1 MDCAINAGENSTIK
15 ANNNETVDLTCGIV
29 KEAFFIA
36 QKIRKSRGP
45 SVVGPLIK
53 LSIAATALGMALVI
67 LSITSGKGL
76 QKSIMQQF
84 SRLEGDITLQSYSVQ
99 RTSDTS
105 PILLEDSL
113 LNVLQNAPYVAAV
126 YPQVEKSALLVN
138 PKKDAFE
145 GIQILGYSTAQWLSF
160 SEWNANG
167 DTLIG
172 TGLKDRYGCMISTTL
187 ASELSLSMGDTAM
200 LVVIQNQ
207 SEMPRLRKSRIEGL
221 FSTALDEFNRGHI
234 LMNIDDVR
242 RLQGWKNDSVS
253 RYTVVLNSEDQRSEL
268 AAYWNAL
275 VPYNIQVQSIEHKHP
290 AIFGWLELFDTN
302 ILLVLGI
309 VLIVAISNLITAL
322 LVLIIDRTRM
332 IGTLKSLGASD
343 GMILQVFQWLS
354 LRILFQGLFWGNL
367 IGIGASFLQQT
378 FGIIELDPSTYYIST
393 APILLDWW
401 WILGANFTFII
412 IAFFILRIPVK
423 WISKIDPIKSIRF
436 S

>member
-1 MDCAINAGENSTIK
+1 M
-15 ANNNETVDLTCGIV
+15 

-36 QKIRKSRGP
+36 QKIRKSQGP

-53 LSIAATALGMALVI
+53 LSIAATALGMALVV

-84 SRLEGDITLQSYSVQ
+84 SRLEGDIILQSYSVQ

-105 PILLEDSL
+105 PVLLEDSL

-138 PKKDAFE
+138 PEIDAFE
-145 GIQILGYSTAQWLSF
+145 GVQILGYSAAQWLSF
-160 SEWNANG
+160 SKWNANG
-167 DTLIG
+167 DTIVSKG
-172 TGLKDRYGCMISTTL
+172 PKGRYSCMISTTL
-187 ASELSLSMGDTAM
+187 ASELSLSTGDTAM
-200 LVVIQNQ
+200 LVVINNK
-207 SEMPRLRKSRIEGL
+207 SEIPRLRKSRIEGL
-221 FSTALDEFNRGHI
+221 YFTALDEFNRGHI

-242 RLQGWKNDSVS
+242 RLQGWRNDSVS
-253 RYTVVLNSEDQRSEL
+253 QYSVLLNSDDQRSEL
-268 AAYWNAL
+268 AAYWNAI
-275 VPYNIQVQSIEHKHP
+275 VPYDIQVQSIEHKHP

-343 GMILQVFQWLS
+343 GLILQVFQLLS

-401 WILGANFTFII
+401 WIIGANFTFII
-412 IAFFILRIPVK
+412 VAFFILRVPVK
-423 WISKIDPIKSIRF
+423 WISKIDPIKSMRF

>member
-1 MDCAINAGENSTIK
+1 MDCAINTGENSTIK

-36 QKIRKSRGP
+36 QKIRKSPGP

-145 GIQILGYSTAQWLSF
+145 GIQILGYSAAQWLSF

-167 DTLIG
+167 DTLLG
-172 TGLKDRYGCMISTTL
+172 TGLNDR
-187 ASELSLSMGDTAM
+187 
-200 LVVIQNQ
+200 
-207 SEMPRLRKSRIEGL
+207 
-221 FSTALDEFNRGHI
+221 
-234 LMNIDDVR
+234 
-242 RLQGWKNDSVS
+242 
-253 RYTVVLNSEDQRSEL
+253 
-268 AAYWNAL
+268 
-275 VPYNIQVQSIEHKHP
+275 
-290 AIFGWLELFDTN
+290 
-302 ILLVLGI
+302 
-309 VLIVAISNLITAL
+309 
-322 LVLIIDRTRM
+322 
-332 IGTLKSLGASD
+332 
-343 GMILQVFQWLS
+343 
-354 LRILFQGLFWGNL
+354 
-367 IGIGASFLQQT
+367 
-378 FGIIELDPSTYYIST
+378 
-393 APILLDWW
+393 
-401 WILGANFTFII
+401 
-412 IAFFILRIPVK
+412 
-423 WISKIDPIKSIRF
+423 
-436 S
+436 

>member
-1 MDCAINAGENSTIK
+1 
-15 ANNNETVDLTCGIV
+15 
-29 KEAFFIA
+29 
-36 QKIRKSRGP
+36 
-45 SVVGPLIK
+45 
-53 LSIAATALGMALVI
+53 
-67 LSITSGKGL
+67 
-76 QKSIMQQF
+76 
-84 SRLEGDITLQSYSVQ
+84 
-99 RTSDTS
+99 
-105 PILLEDSL
+105 
-113 LNVLQNAPYVAAV
+113 
-126 YPQVEKSALLVN
+126 
-138 PKKDAFE
+138 
-145 GIQILGYSTAQWLSF
+145 
-160 SEWNANG
+160 
-167 DTLIG
+167 
-172 TGLKDRYGCMISTTL
+172 
-187 ASELSLSMGDTAM
+187 MGDTAM

-268 AAYWNAL
+268 AAYWNAV

-378 FGIIELDPSTYYIST
+378 LGIIELDPSTYYIST

>member
-1 MDCAINAGENSTIK
+1 M
-15 ANNNETVDLTCGIV
+15 
-29 KEAFFIA
+29 
-36 QKIRKSRGP
+36 
-45 SVVGPLIK
+45 VGPLIK
-53 LSIAATALGMALVI
+53 LSIAATALGMALVV

-105 PILLEDSL
+105 PVLLEDSL

-138 PKKDAFE
+138 PEIDAFE
-145 GIQILGYSTAQWLSF
+145 GVQILGYSAAQWLSF
-160 SEWNANG
+160 SKWNANG
-167 DTLIG
+167 DTIVSKG
-172 TGLKDRYGCMISTTL
+172 PKGRYSCMISTTL
-187 ASELSLSMGDTAM
+187 ASELSLSIGDTAM
-200 LVVIQNQ
+200 LVVINNK
-207 SEMPRLRKSRIEGL
+207 SEIPRLRKSRIEGL
-221 FSTALDEFNRGHI
+221 YSTALDEFNRGHI

-242 RLQGWKNDSVS
+242 RLQGWRNDSVS
-253 RYTVVLNSEDQRSEL
+253 QYSVLLNSDDQRSEL
-268 AAYWNAL
+268 AAYWNAI
-275 VPYNIQVQSIEHKHP
+275 VPYDIQVQSIEHKHP

-343 GMILQVFQWLS
+343 GLILQVFQLLS
-354 LRILFQGLFWGNL
+354 LQILFQGLFWGNL

-401 WILGANFTFII
+401 WIIGANFTFII
-412 IAFFILRIPVK
+412 VAFFILRVPVK
-423 WISKIDPIKSIRF
+423 WISKIDPIKSMRF

>member
-1 MDCAINAGENSTIK
+1 M
-15 ANNNETVDLTCGIV
+15 
-29 KEAFFIA
+29 
-36 QKIRKSRGP
+36 
-45 SVVGPLIK
+45 VGPLIK
-53 LSIAATALGMALVI
+53 LSIAATALGMALVV

-138 PKKDAFE
+138 PKIDAFE
-145 GIQILGYSTAQWLSF
+145 GIQILGYSAAQWLSF
-160 SEWNANG
+160 SKWSANG
-167 DTLIG
+167 DTIVSEG
-172 TGLKDRYGCMISTTL
+172 PKGRYGCMISRTL
-187 ASELSLSMGDTAM
+187 ASELSLSIGDTAM
-200 LVVIQNQ
+200 LVVIKNQ
-207 SEMPRLRKSRIEGL
+207 SELPRLRKSRIEGL
-221 FSTALDEFNRGHI
+221 YSTALDEFNRAHI

-242 RLQGWKNDSVS
+242 RLQGWRNDSVS
-253 RYTVVLNSEDQRSEL
+253 QYSVLLNSDDQRSEL
-268 AAYWNAL
+268 AAYWNAI
-275 VPYNIQVQSIEHKHP
+275 VPYDIQVQSIEHKHP

-343 GMILQVFQWLS
+343 GLILQVFQWLS

-401 WILGANFTFII
+401 WIIGANVTFII
-412 IAFFILRIPVK
+412 IAFFILKIPVK
-423 WISKIDPIKSIRF
+423 WISKIDPIKSMRF